1 MRTEPPSP
9 RQPVL
14 AGSASRHAIT
24 TWEKS
29 AGTTPAPRPTTAQR
43 PRRYHAV
50 LRAYLPWLPA
60 HGSWS
65 QPLTCLVATLSP
77 SDRMARENDTT
88 LGNQLTAPV
97 R

>member
-14 AGSASRHAIT
+14 AGSASRHVIT

-29 AGTTPAPRPTTAQR
+29 AGDDSGAQADDGAAAPQTPRG
-43 PRRYHAV
+43 

-65 QPLTCLVATLSP
+65 QPLTCLVATLGP
-77 SDRMARENDTT
+77 SIAWSGRTT
-88 LGNQLTAPV
+88 
-97 R
+97 